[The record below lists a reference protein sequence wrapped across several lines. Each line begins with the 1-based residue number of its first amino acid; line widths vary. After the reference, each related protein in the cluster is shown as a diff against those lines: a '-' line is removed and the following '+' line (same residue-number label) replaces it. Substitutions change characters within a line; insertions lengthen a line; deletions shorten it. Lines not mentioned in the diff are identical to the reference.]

1 MEVQYCSTVPIHALV
16 DPNVSLQSGLSLTPP
31 TNWESLITLHSLC
44 YAGAVT
50 IAVETTMGEGTTLEE
65 EDITQE
71 EGVITRG
78 EEDITTTNQVL
89 NINVDKFAFTHANL
103 YVPKFLL

>member
-1 MEVQYCSTVPIHALV
+1 
-16 DPNVSLQSGLSLTPP
+16 
-31 TNWESLITLHSLC
+31 
-44 YAGAVT
+44 
-50 IAVETTMGEGTTLEE
+50 MGEGTTLEE